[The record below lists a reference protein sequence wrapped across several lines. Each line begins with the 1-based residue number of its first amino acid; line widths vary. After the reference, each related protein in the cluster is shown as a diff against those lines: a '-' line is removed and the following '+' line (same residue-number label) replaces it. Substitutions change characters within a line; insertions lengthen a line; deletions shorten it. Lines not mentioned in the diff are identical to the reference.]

1 MQECNTPLQ
10 TKHKTV
16 FLFGLQ
22 MIEESISS
30 AKAFTKRK
38 KKVVKV
44 VKKKKKSKSSKKKS
58 GISRIGGVWGSGT
71 VTAF

>member
-1 MQECNTPLQ
+1 
-10 TKHKTV
+10 
-16 FLFGLQ
+16 

-44 VKKKKKSKSSKKKS
+44 VKKKKKKSKSSKKKS

>member
-1 MQECNTPLQ
+1 
-10 TKHKTV
+10 
-16 FLFGLQ
+16 

-44 VKKKKKSKSSKKKS
+44 VKKKKKVKVVKKS
-58 GISRIGGVWGSGT
+58 LE
-71 VTAF
+71 

>member
-1 MQECNTPLQ
+1 
-10 TKHKTV
+10 
-16 FLFGLQ
+16 

-58 GISRIGGVWGSGT
+58 GISRIGGVWRSGT

>member
-1 MQECNTPLQ
+1 
-10 TKHKTV
+10 
-16 FLFGLQ
+16 

-44 VKKKKKSKSSKKKS
+44 VKKKKSKSSKKKS